1 MVEPIL
7 EASVDRAK
15 VDTVGRWNSGIIL
28 VSIVAGCLIAAGLV
42 FAIASGMGWFT
53 ITVAALGAGACLI
66 STVMALRR
74 RRALMLLV
82 TGVDVALTITD
93 AGVRMAG
100 APFIPWHEMVFVGVL
115 DDRARSARMQRLPLS
130 GPLAT
135 AALKAGNG
143 TLLCE
148 IAVRDGAALKRAFGG
163 DRGADRVT
171 LFDEFDGVRRGL
183 IPLMLDAVIEDA
195 TAHRSAR
202 VLVDEA
208 TGHGVPTGEFTSVFG
223 YFDWKGPMID
233 RKWPVSKQEG
243 THGTA

>member
-1 MVEPIL
+1 MAEPIF

-28 VSIVAGCLIAAGLV
+28 VSVVLGCLIIAGLV

-53 ITVAALGAGACLI
+53 ITVAALGAAACLI

-82 TGVDVALTITD
+82 TGNDIALTVTD
-93 AGVRMAG
+93 EGVRLAG
-100 APFIPWHEMVFVGVL
+100 APLIAWHDMVFVGVL

-148 IAVRDGAALKRAFGG
+148 IAVRDGAALKRAFGD
-163 DRGADRVT
+163 DRGAERVT
-171 LFDEFDGVRRGL
+171 LFDEFDGARRGL
-183 IPLMLDAVIEDA
+183 IPLMLDSVIADT
-195 TAHRSAR
+195 TAHQAAR
-202 VLVDEA
+202 VLIDEA
-208 TGHGVPTGEFTSVFG
+208 ARRGVPTASHTAVFG

-233 RKWPVSKQEG
+233 RKWPVDERKD
-243 THGTA
+243 TRGTA

>member
-1 MVEPIL
+1 MVTPIL

-28 VSIVAGCLIAAGLV
+28 VSIVAGCLITAGLV
-42 FAIASGMGWFT
+42 FAVTSGMGWFT
-53 ITVAALGAGACLI
+53 VTVAALGAGACLI

-82 TGVDVALTITD
+82 TDVDVALTITD
-93 AGVRMAG
+93 AGVRLAG
-100 APFIPWHEMVFVGVL
+100 APFIPWHEMVFVGIL

-163 DRGADRVT
+163 DPGADRVT

-183 IPLMLDAVIEDA
+183 IPLMLDAVIEDSA
-195 TAHRSAR
+195 AHRSAK

-208 TGHGVPTGEFTSVFG
+208 TRRGVPTGAFTSVFG

-233 RKWPVSKQEG
+233 RKWPVSNEEG

>member
-1 MVEPIL
+1 MVEPIF
-7 EASVDRAK
+7 EASVDRGK

-28 VSIVAGCLIAAGLV
+28 VSVVAGCLIAAGLV
-42 FAIASGMGWFT
+42 FAVTSGMGWFT

-93 AGVRMAG
+93 AGVRLAG
-100 APFIPWHEMVFVGVL
+100 APFISWHEMVFVGVL

-130 GPLAT
+130 GPPAT

-148 IAVRDGAALKRAFGG
+148 IAVRDGAALRRAFGG
-163 DRGADRVT
+163 DPGADRVT

-183 IPLMLDAVIEDA
+183 IPLMLDAVIEDSA
-195 TAHRSAR
+195 AHRSAR

-208 TGHGVPTGEFTSVFG
+208 TRRGVPTGAFTSVFG